1 MKRLRIFAILF
12 GLAPLGYALDGATV
26 ASDTTVAKAAPSA
39 PDTTETASLADS
51 TAKAVASPAVPVARS
66 WQPPP
71 MRDSDVV
78 ATLYFANDEIDDN
91 TLLAATGRFE
101 KVLSDTGNFQ
111 VLDRAVVDSLL
122 GGQDC
127 DSCSNAAKGV
137 ALGVQSIFSGN
148 FVRRGNA
155 WRLSV
160 DRTESAT
167 GKILFHRDL
176 DLYGSQEDAL
186 RSGSF
191 EMARLAC
198 GYRRKKE
205 EPPPPPPVATRERPL
220 WPWIA
225 GGSAVVVGATVAVV
239 LLSSSDKTAH
249 TPTSSSLVEFVQ
261 P

>member
-1 MKRLRIFAILF
+1 MRRLRLPAILF
-12 GLAPLGYALDGATV
+12 GLAPLVHALDTATI
-26 ASDTTVAKAAPSA
+26 ASAADTVRSSRIADSAAKA
-39 PDTTETASLADS
+39 PDAAAIAEA
-51 TAKAVASPAVPVARS
+51 PVARS

-71 MRDSDVV
+71 MRDSNVV

-91 TLLAATGRFE
+91 ALLAATGRFE
-101 KVLSDTGNFQ
+101 KVLSDTGHFQ

-122 GGQDC
+122 GAQDC
-127 DSCSNAAKGV
+127 DSCSNASKGV

-148 FVRRGNA
+148 FTRRGNA

-167 GKILFHRDL
+167 GRPLFHRDL
-176 DLYGSQEDAL
+176 DIYGSQADAL
-186 RSGSF
+186 RRGSV

-198 GYRRKKE
+198 DYRRKKE
-205 EPPPPPPVATRERPL
+205 EPPPPPPLATGKRPL

-225 GGSAVVVGATVAVV
+225 GGSAVAVGATVAAI
-239 LLSSSDKTAH
+239 LLTSSDKTTH
-249 TPTSSSLVEFVQ
+249 TPTSTSLVEFVQ

>member
-1 MKRLRIFAILF
+1 MTRLRLTAILF
-12 GLAPLGYALDGATV
+12 CLVPMAHALDLRGV
-26 ASDTTVAKAAPSA
+26 A
-39 PDTTETASLADS
+39 PDSTRSPGKADS
-51 TAKAVASPAVPVARS
+51 AKTSDSASALGGKDIAVPAARS

-91 TLLAATGRFE
+91 ALLAATSRFE
-101 KVLSDTGNFQ
+101 KVLSDTGGFH

-122 GGQDC
+122 GVQDC
-127 DSCSNAAKGV
+127 DSCSNASKGV

-148 FVRRGNA
+148 FTRRGKA
-155 WRLSV
+155 WKLSV

-176 DLYGSQEDAL
+176 DLYGSQDDAL
-186 RSGSF
+186 RGGSV

-205 EPPPPPPVATRERPL
+205 EPPAPPPVATRERPL

-225 GGSAVVVGATVAVV
+225 GGSALVVGATVAAI
-239 LLSSSDKTAH
+239 LLSSNDKTTH